1 MAAWSL
7 VGTRRLRGRAVARDP
22 AEEHRTASSLELLF
36 DLTFVVAINQ
46 ASSALDHELLAGHV
60 ADGLI
65 GFATVFMAVWWAWM
79 NFTWFNSAHDADD
92 PTHRFLTLVQM
103 AGVLVLAAGV
113 SPAVEDRSLEVIV
126 LGYVIMRLGLI
137 AAWLRVARD
146 VPVCRTRALRY
157 AGGFGALQVLW
168 IARQALPPALYVPSF
183 AALAF
188 AELLVPLWAERAAPS
203 AMFHPSHIEER
214 YGLFTLILLGESIL
228 SATVG
233 FQAALDAG
241 GLSPGLL
248 AVGIG
253 GLVIAFAAW
262 WLYFDHP
269 GHLAPGPMT
278 AFRWGYGHVVVFAS
292 LTALG
297 AGIRV
302 AAETVAGSGDAGTRV
317 AALAVAIP
325 LAGYLLGLALVM
337 MLTGVSPLD
346 PLVLPKF
353 AGAAVLLAIGAV
365 APVAVTVAGCAAVMA
380 ALALLMV
387 VAEPP
392 ERARAG

>member
-7 VGTRRLRGRAVARDP
+7 VGTQRLRGRAVARDP
-22 AEEHRTASSLELLF
+22 TEEHRTASSLELLF
-36 DLTFVVAINQ
+36 DLTFVVAVSQ
-46 ASSALDHELLAGHV
+46 ASSALDHELLAGNV

-65 GFATVFMAVWWAWM
+65 GFATVFVAVWWAWM

-113 SPAVEDRSLEVIV
+113 NPAVEDRSLAVIV

-137 AAWLRVARD
+137 TAWLRVARD
-146 VPVCRTRALRY
+146 VPECRTRALRY

-168 IARQALPPALYVPSF
+168 IARLALPESLFVPSF
-183 AALAF
+183 AALVI
-188 AELLVPLWAERAAPS
+188 AELLVPVWAERAAPS
-203 AMFHPSHIEER
+203 AMFHPTHIEER
-214 YGLFTLILLGESIL
+214 YGLFTLIVLGESIL
-228 SATVG
+228 SATAG

-253 GLVIAFAAW
+253 GLVLAFAAW

-269 GHLAPGPMT
+269 GHLTPEPAI
-278 AFRWGYGHVVVFAS
+278 AFRWGYGHVLVFAS
-292 LTALG
+292 LAALG
-297 AGIRV
+297 AGIHV
-302 AAETVAGSGDAGTRV
+302 AAETVAGSGDAGTRT

-325 LAGYLLGLALVM
+325 IAGYLLGLALVM
-337 MLTGVSPLD
+337 MLTGTPPLD
-346 PLVLPKF
+346 PMVLPKF

-380 ALALLMV
+380 TLALWMV
-387 VAEPP
+387 VADPP
-392 ERARAG
+392 ERSSTA

>member
-7 VGTRRLRGRAVARDP
+7 VGTQRLRGRAVARDP
-22 AEEHRTASSLELLF
+22 TEEHRTASSLELMF
-36 DLTFVVAINQ
+36 DLTFVVAVSQ
-46 ASSALDHELLAGHV
+46 ASSALDHELLEGHV
-60 ADGLI
+60 VDGLI
-65 GFATVFMAVWWAWM
+65 GFATVFVAVWWAWM

-113 SPAVEDRSLEVIV
+113 SPAVEDRSLGVIV

-137 AAWLRVARD
+137 VAWLRVARD
-146 VPVCRTRALRY
+146 VPECRTRALRY
-157 AGGFGALQVLW
+157 AGGWGALQVLW
-168 IARQALPPALYVPSF
+168 IARLTLPDALFVPSF
-183 AALAF
+183 VALII
-188 AELLVPLWAERAAPS
+188 AELAVPVWAERAAPTT
-203 AMFHPSHIEER
+203 MFHPSHIEER
-214 YGLFTLILLGESIL
+214 YGLFTLIVLGETIL
-228 SATVG
+228 SATAG

-241 GLSPGLL
+241 GLSPELL
-248 AVGIG
+248 TVGIG

-269 GHLAPGPMT
+269 GHLAPDART

-292 LTALG
+292 LAALG

-302 AAETVAGSGDAGTRV
+302 AAETVAGSGEAGTRI
-317 AALAVAIP
+317 AALAVALP

-337 MLTGVSPLD
+337 LLTGTSPRD
-346 PLVLPKF
+346 QMVLPKF
-353 AGAAVLLAIGAV
+353 AGAAVILAIGAV
-365 APVAVTVAGCAAVMA
+365 APVAATVGMCACVMA

-387 VAEPP
+387 VADPP
-392 ERARAG
+392 ERAPAT

>member
-1 MAAWSL
+1 MAAWSP
-7 VGTRRLRGRAVARDP
+7 VGTQRLRGRAVVRDP
-22 AEEHRTASSLELLF
+22 AEEHRTSSSLELLF
-36 DLTFVVAINQ
+36 DLTFVVAVSQ
-46 ASSALDHELLAGHV
+46 ASSALDHELLAGNV
-60 ADGLI
+60 ASGLV

-113 SPAVEDRSLEVIV
+113 SRAVADRSLGVVV

-137 AAWLRVARD
+137 TAWLRVARD
-146 VPVCRTRALRY
+146 VPECRTRALRY
-157 AGGFGALQVLW
+157 AGGFGALQLLW
-168 IARQALPPALYVPSF
+168 IARLALPDGLFVPSF
-183 AALAF
+183 AALVL
-188 AELLVPLWAERAAPS
+188 AELMVPVWAERAAPS
-203 AMFHPSHIEER
+203 AMFHPGHIEER
-214 YGLFTLILLGESIL
+214 YGLFTIILLGESIL

-248 AVGIG
+248 AVGVG
-253 GLVIAFAAW
+253 GLVLAFAAW

-269 GHLAPGPMT
+269 GHLTPDPAI
-278 AFRWGYGHVVVFAS
+278 AFRWGYGHVVVFSS

-297 AGIRV
+297 AGIHV

-325 LAGYLLGLALVM
+325 IAGYLLGLALVM
-337 MLTGVSPLD
+337 MLTGTSPLD
-346 PLVLPKF
+346 PMVLPKF
-353 AGAAVLLAIGAV
+353 GGAAVLLAIGAV
-365 APVAVTVAGCAAVMA
+365 APVAATVAGCAAVMA
-380 ALALLMV
+380 TLALWMV
-387 VAEPP
+387 VADPP
-392 ERARAG
+392 ERARGT